1 MDYLETTVDLNKVDS
16 LIAGDCQHV
25 LFDLLNFRVRPKLH
39 GEVEILAEVLMPD
52 FYIGVYVSCQRN
64 ISCLIVLQKLC

>member
-25 LFDLLNFRVRPKLH
+25 LFH
-39 GEVEILAEVLMPD
+39 
-52 FYIGVYVSCQRN
+52 
-64 ISCLIVLQKLC
+64 